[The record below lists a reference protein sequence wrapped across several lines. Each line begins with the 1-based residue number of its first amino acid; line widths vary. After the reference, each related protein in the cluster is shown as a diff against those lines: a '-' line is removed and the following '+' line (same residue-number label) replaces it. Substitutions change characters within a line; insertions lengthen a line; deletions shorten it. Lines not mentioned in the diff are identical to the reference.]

1 MTFLSTCCCGTTKA
15 PPPPPTGC
23 PDVCCNTCMWGDR
36 ITTWSGNPIN
46 LNDDLILYQGINV
59 GTLSDINFN
68 LTDASPAFAYEYKKM
83 GSYWVWW
90 NPSYMLNYTTN
101 IPECE
106 STEYVSDSQF
116 GGLGDGP
123 GNNLHRSRIMQGD
136 ACNHTLIANAVSQP
150 PDANDDFSFNN
161 HQTYYGGGGKFSAFF
176 TTLKYGIGLGIN
188 SFEFNDFTGALLD
201 ETSSGPSKESGYPCS
216 TPGEDGCCTVQR
228 IGQTP
233 STGFSSPQ
241 YREYCNAMGVSPYRR
256 RIMAQHYP
264 WAWQIFAYNQGNPWP
279 FIQRVNYFNQN
290 DLQTSP
296 SGVQITGGFATPLRA
311 QILGFI
317 QCEHHWGLGE
327 AGACNVDYFSEG
339 QANAP
344 LSFYIPRRFIYGCS
358 AIPFFEFDIHEFNID
373 GGGIDADQLI
383 TNMRAFTAYFDNP
396 IGNFGINGPQP
407 YPDENNTNVV
417 RSALGQMASERFN
430 NIMIKDWRQEA
441 YEEIIVAEQYFRES
455 LGITGTQ
462 YDLFAALNIERP
474 IPITG
479 TLEDFRQLSTER
491 KDELIKAVFPVPL
504 GPVRKRRRA
513 LTIVGLFD
521 AVEENTLVNVF
532 MPFDILGSGIQNG
545 ECLFK
550 DENKNIVDELEDL
563 QAMKYVNVF
572 TPINDN
578 KIWTNSYPSDDPTI
592 IERRKLSLV
601 AKLSQIT
608 YTYMLVQPGRWDF
621 SAWGRG
627 LVNGKPEDNWFYR
640 KYGFVQGPTDT
651 DFPSFSRVLA
661 HSQINQCSLPVS
673 TAVGNVDFA
682 WNPGTHC
689 LFGDCID
696 PVSPTA
702 TPGLL
707 VDPYCGRSTY
717 SDHPDVFLATHSN
730 GIKET
735 GEDLDCPGGGGFQYR
750 AIRPAGRS
758 EVSFVRYKSRDMK
771 WDTSTVPFKVV
782 EKTQQEKD
790 LYNNTTFDVP
800 LTKTRENCTVCY
812 AKPCFSAGSDKP
824 LYNRE
829 EFKSFNASCAPSENV
844 SSTATSECAGIAVE
858 NDALQINYNN
868 NTNIISYDFNWYGPI
883 AFRKTNPYEEGGNG
897 FFTVGGVEVTEVPDV
912 CLEEY
917 DFCERTNAIV
927 HNAITANGNEEQWPY
942 GLPQQRYWEAAPS
955 YGPYGISYSDFIG
968 MFTSECCELIEKCE
982 GCALSLDFQDKCLYL
997 ASRWCRS
1004 PKYPQEAIEAWLTSG
1019 EPNIENFDFGQYSG
1033 VSGMIIGYE
1042 YGLND
1047 PTTIDRIDLNPN
1059 TGDVESFNADNFPA
1073 NNALQFNSI
1082 SEFQQSKPVTS
1093 GSTWGICTP
1102 TNYGIA
1108 FTSDNQFDCSSIMFN
1123 ITEDQLRSI
1132 GMTNTNMIDQYKGSF
1147 CACEGILKDESE
1159 QVAYLNNECKAY
1171 NDGQIL
1177 LANCVDPVLDTHYS
1191 LGELQSVLN
1200 LPSTQHQFICRY
1212 IGIALCGN
1220 VKLLGGALAK
1230 FRGITYD
1237 APCDLRDEALF
1248 NGSPG
1253 VTCYD
1258 SNDYNYDGMC
1268 YVAPDPDDY
1277 AEGGSQIIGCGN
1289 FDVTCQF
1296 SPCFDGNYCYDTIT
1310 GTYYTP
1316 NDPEWNCCQ
1325 NCFSTLSDDESET
1338 ASYDCGFC
1346 PADAIFV
1353 YVDPN
1358 QQTANIPFANWARE
1372 QGLIGCW
1379 RRKT

>member
-23 PDVCCNTCMWGDR
+23 PDVCCNTCMSGDR

-46 LNDDLILYQGINV
+46 LTDDLVLYQGLNV

-68 LTDASPAFAYEYKKM
+68 LTNESPAFKYEYKKY
-83 GSYWVWW
+83 GSFWVWW

-106 STEYVSDSQF
+106 STEYVSASQF
-116 GGLGDGP
+116 GGPGNQTSAP
-123 GNNLHRSRIMQGD
+123 GNNLHKSRIMQGD
-136 ACNHTLIANAVSQP
+136 ACNHTLIPNAASSP
-150 PDANDDFSFNN
+150 PDANDDTSFSNN
-161 HQTYYGGGGKFSAFF
+161 QTYYGGGGRFSAFF
-176 TTLKYGIGLGIN
+176 TTLKKGIGLGGNAYEDN
-188 SFEFNDFTGALLD
+188 SFTGVLLD
-201 ETSSGPSKESGYPCS
+201 PTSSGPSKESGYPCS
-216 TPGEDGCCTVQR
+216 TAAEDGCCAVLGIAQNA
-228 IGQTP
+228 GYGSQ
-233 STGFSSPQ
+233 Q
-241 YREYCNAMGVSPYRR
+241 YRDYCNKMGVSPYRR

-264 WAWQIFAYNQGNPWP
+264 WAWQIFAYNEGNPWP
-279 FIQRVNYFNQN
+279 FILQVNYFNQN
-290 DLQTSP
+290 ELETSP

-327 AGACNVDYFSEG
+327 AGACNVDYYSEG
-339 QANAP
+339 VANAP
-344 LSFYIPRRFIYGCS
+344 LSFFIPRRFIYGCS
-358 AIPFFEFDIHEFNID
+358 AIPFFEFDVHEFMLDNP
-373 GGGIDADQLI
+373 DALLPPEIII

-396 IGNFGINGPQP
+396 IGNFGLLGPQP
-407 YPDENNTNVV
+407 YPDENNTEIV
-417 RSALGQMASERFN
+417 RSFLTEMARVRFT
-430 NIMIKDWRQEA
+430 NIITKDWRQEA
-441 YEEIIVAEQYFRES
+441 YEEIIIAEQYFRES
-455 LGITGTQ
+455 LGITGAQ

-479 TLEDFRQLSTER
+479 TVQDFRDLSTQR

-504 GPVRKRRRA
+504 GPIRKRRRA
-513 LTIVGLFD
+513 LAIVGLFD
-521 AVEENTLVNVF
+521 TMEENTLINVF
-532 MPFDILGSGIQNG
+532 MPFDVLGTGRADAP
-545 ECLFK
+545 CLFR
-550 DENKNIVDELEDL
+550 DENGGVVKELRDL
-563 QAMKYVNVF
+563 QAMRYLNVF
-572 TPINDN
+572 TEAFKDET
-578 KIWTNSYPSDDPTI
+578 WTTSYPLID
-592 IERRKLSLV
+592 EVVLQRRKLSLV

-608 YTYMLVQPGRWDF
+608 YTYMLAQPGRWDF

-627 LVNGKPEDNWFYR
+627 IANGNPEDNWFYR
-640 KYGFVQGPTDT
+640 KYGYVQGPTDT

-661 HSQINQCSLPVS
+661 HSQLNRCSQTPS
-673 TAVGNVDFA
+673 TATSNVDFA

-689 LFGDCID
+689 LFEDCIN
-696 PVSPTA
+696 PVTPTA

-707 VDPYCGRSTY
+707 LDPYCGRSTY

-730 GIKET
+730 GIKYT
-735 GEDLDCPGGGGFQYR
+735 GEGVNCPGGGGSFP

-782 EKTQQEKD
+782 EKTQQEKNS
-790 LYNNTTFDVP
+790 YNNTTFRVP
-800 LTKTRENCTVCY
+800 LTKTKENCTICY
-812 AKPCFSAGSDKP
+812 GRPCSSVGEDEF
-824 LYNRE
+824 LYNRP

-844 SSTATSECAGIAVE
+844 TSTATSDCAGVAVE
-858 NDALQINYNN
+858 LNLTTAPQINYNN
-868 NTNIISYDFNWYGPI
+868 DNKVISYDFNWYGPI
-883 AFRKTNPYEEGGNG
+883 AFRKSNPYTLNIDQM
-897 FFTVGGVEVTEVPDV
+897 FTVGGVTISNN

-917 DFCERTNAIV
+917 DFCEKTNRIV
-927 HNAITANGNEEQWPY
+927 HNAITANGNEEQWPF
-942 GLPQQRYWEAAPS
+942 GLPQQRYWEAAPT
-955 YGPYGISYSDFIG
+955 YGPYGISYSDFVG
-968 MFTSECCELIEKCE
+968 MFTAECCQLIEKCE
-982 GCALSLDFQDKCLYL
+982 DCGVSLDFTDKCLYL

-1019 EPNIENFDFGQYSG
+1019 IPNIEDFDFGQYSG
-1033 VSGMIIGYE
+1033 VSGMVIGYE

-1047 PTTIDRIDLNPN
+1047 PTTIDRRDLNPN
-1059 TGDVESFNADNFPA
+1059 TGAYETFNADNFPT

-1082 SEFQQSKPVTS
+1082 TEFVQSRPIIT

-1123 ITEDQLRSI
+1123 VTEDQLRSI

-1147 CACEGILKDESE
+1147 CACEGIILDGAQQTASF
-1159 QVAYLNNECKAY
+1159 NNECKAY

-1177 LANCVDPVLDTHYS
+1177 LANCVDPVLDTDYS
-1191 LGELQSVLN
+1191 LGELQSLLN
-1200 LPSTQHQFICRY
+1200 QPSTQHQFICRY

-1220 VKLLGGALAK
+1220 VKLLGGGLVK

-1237 APCDLRDEALF
+1237 APCDLRDKALF
-1248 NGSPG
+1248 NASPG

-1258 SNDYNYDGMC
+1258 SNDYAYLGQC

-1277 AEGGSQIIGCGN
+1277 AEPGGSSVYCSRFSGVENCLDSITLDTLDPNSFCCSGCLDLIAGE
-1289 FDVTCQF
+1289 
-1296 SPCFDGNYCYDTIT
+1296 GENY
-1310 GTYYTP
+1310 P
-1316 NDPEWNCCQ
+1316 
-1325 NCFSTLSDDESET
+1325 
-1338 ASYDCGFC
+1338 YDCGSC

-1353 YVDPN
+1353 YDDPL
-1358 QQTANIPFANWARE
+1358 QQTDNVQFANWARE